1 MMPVS
6 TLAGRK
12 VAVFG
17 LGGSGLAT
25 TRALV
30 AGGAVPIVW
39 DDAPGRVEEA
49 ASAGLTARD
58 LRGIDWSDISAL
70 VLSPGVP
77 LTHPEP
83 HWSVRLALEAGVEV
97 IGDIE
102 LFCRE
107 RAVRA
112 PGSAFVA
119 ITGTNGK
126 STTTA
131 LVAHLL
137 REAGFDVQMGGNIG
151 TAILSLDPPA
161 ADRQKRVHVVECSSF
176 QIDLAPSLAPSV
188 GVLLNLTPDHLD
200 RHGTMEHYAEIKE
213 RLVLRAE
220 LAVIGA
226 DDDWCRGIAARR
238 EAGGRPTIRIA
249 TSLVLSEG
257 LSSIDTRIARA
268 RDGRR
273 DFVADLDGL
282 DSLRGAHNAQN
293 ACAAFATLSALGVDD
308 ATIVRGLESFPG
320 LAHRLELVG
329 RVDRVR
335 FVNDSKATNADAA
348 EKALAAFANI
358 HWIIGG
364 KAKEG
369 GIAPL
374 APLFGRVTKAYLI
387 GASADAFARTLDGSV
402 PFEHCGTLD
411 VAVERA
417 AADAAGNDG
426 DDPIVLLS
434 PACASY
440 DQFPNFEVR
449 GDRFRALV
457 LSLPGFSPA
466 RGA

>member
-1 MMPVS
+1 
-6 TLAGRK
+6 
-12 VAVFG
+12 
-17 LGGSGLAT
+17 
-25 TRALV
+25 
-30 AGGAVPIVW
+30 
-39 DDAPGRVEEA
+39 
-49 ASAGLTARD
+49 
-58 LRGIDWSDISAL
+58 
-70 VLSPGVP
+70 
-77 LTHPEP
+77 
-83 HWSVRLALEAGVEV
+83 
-97 IGDIE
+97 
-102 LFCRE
+102 
-107 RAVRA
+107 
-112 PGSAFVA
+112 
-119 ITGTNGK
+119 
-126 STTTA
+126 
-131 LVAHLL
+131 
-137 REAGFDVQMGGNIG
+137 
-151 TAILSLDPPA
+151 
-161 ADRQKRVHVVECSSF
+161 
-176 QIDLAPSLAPSV
+176 
-188 GVLLNLTPDHLD
+188 
-200 RHGTMEHYAEIKE
+200 
-213 RLVLRAE
+213 VLRAE